1 MSQGDFKKLFGVL
14 FTAFIII
21 VMFVFLLVGISDKLS
36 IVATV
41 ILIVTPLII
50 RYLFYKVIRI

>member
-1 MSQGDFKKLFGVL
+1 
-14 FTAFIII
+14 
-21 VMFVFLLVGISDKLS
+21 MFVFLLVGISDKLS

-50 RYLFYKVIRI
+50 RYLVYKVIRI